1 MGTETPKKK
10 GKTMG
15 RKVRGTRAEQ
25 KARKAK
31 DKSFPGKKKVLDP
44 DILSNMV
51 LLEMQSLREVFDMI
65 LPDDKEKAQTIEEGL
80 RLAME
85 RADENEILKSTNV
98 FCHNYCKHRLDHEDK
113 DGLPE
118 ACESCPIASL
128 ALNPP
133 EIELLGMAEPDENP
147 QESDPSDPRSRM
159 DGVENVGSK
168 PEEKSR
174 RINASEIEEV

>member
-1 MGTETPKKK
+1 
-10 GKTMG
+10 MG

-44 DILSNMV
+44 DILSKMV

-65 LPDDKEKAQTIEEGL
+65 LPDDKEKARTIEEGL

-85 RADENEILKSTNV
+85 RADENQIIKSTNV
-98 FCHNYCKHRLDHEDK
+98 FCHDYCKHRLDHGDK

-133 EIELLGMAEPDENP
+133 ELAILGMMDPEEKLPA
-147 QESDPSDPRSRM
+147 SDPDDPRSRM
-159 DGVENVGSK
+159 DGIKNIGSK
-168 PEEKSR
+168 PEETSR